1 MRRIAIIQG
10 EHRVLTEPDTMLT
23 TVLGSCVAVC
33 LHDPVARVGG
43 MNHFLLGEP
52 MAGHALRPEELHR
65 YGVHAMELLIN
76 AMMQAGAAR
85 ERMCGHLYGGA
96 NIVAGLGQIGSSNAA
111 FAKRFME
118 TEGLQ
123 VKRCD
128 LGGTSARKVEFLPYD
143 GRVRALIVK
152 DVVLETRPQRIVA
165 HDVELF

>member
-10 EHRVLTEPDTMLT
+10 EHRVLTEPNTMLT

-52 MAGHALRPEELHR
+52 MAGLALKPEELHR

-76 AMMQAGAAR
+76 AMMQAGAMR

-128 LGGTSARKVEFLPYD
+128 LGGNSARKVEFLPYD
-143 GRVRALIVK
+143 GRVRAQTVK
-152 DVVLETRPQRIVA
+152 DVVPESRPQRIVA

>member
-1 MRRIAIIQG
+1 MRRLSIIQG
-10 EHRVLTEPDTMLT
+10 EHRVLTEPDIMLT

-52 MAGHALRPEELHR
+52 MAGHALKPEELHR

-111 FAKRFME
+111 FARRFME
-118 TEGLQ
+118 TEKLQ

-152 DVVLETRPQRIVA
+152 DVVPEPRPQRIVA